1 VKRAGVL
8 AIASVAAFL
17 TGLLLVH
24 LGMLAFVRSGSQ
36 AKIPQLIGLPLD
48 AARANLEE
56 LGFSG
61 VVEREEHSPDFAAG
75 LVIEQRPRGG
85 DVLRKGR
92 KVWLTVSLGVR
103 ETTVP
108 NLVELSYRQADIV
121 LGREGFAKGSTT
133 RVHHPSVPRGS
144 VIAQDPPPGASG
156 AEGSRVDLMVS
167 LGPAPEA
174 FVLPDLTGRAAG
186 EVETLLASRGIRVGS
201 RTVLIDRSV
210 LPSTV
215 LEQDPPAGSRI
226 ETGGEVDLVI
236 SSRR

>member
-1 VKRAGVL
+1 VKRLAVL
-8 AIASVAAFL
+8 GIAAAAAFL
-17 TGLLLVH
+17 TGLMLVH

-36 AKIPQLIGLPLD
+36 GKVPELVGLPLD
-48 AARANLEE
+48 VARANLER
-56 LGFSG
+56 LGFAG
-61 VVEREEHSPDFAAG
+61 AVEREEHSPDFASG
-75 LVIEQRPRGG
+75 LVIEQRPSAG

-92 KVWLTVSLGVR
+92 KVWLTVSLGIR

-121 LGREGFAKGSTT
+121 LGREGFSKGTTT
-133 RVHHPSVPRGS
+133 RVHHASVPRGS
-144 VIAQDPPPGASG
+144 VISQDPPSGAAA
-156 AEGSRVDLMVS
+156 AEGSRVDLLVS

-174 FVLPDLTGRAAG
+174 FVLPDLTGREVR
-186 EVETLLASRGIRVGS
+186 EVENLLASRGIRVGS

-215 LEQDPPAGSRI
+215 LEQDPPPGSRI
-226 ETGGEVDLVI
+226 ETGGEVNLVI

>member
-1 VKRAGVL
+1 MKRVGIL
-8 AIASVAAFL
+8 AAAAAAAFL
-17 TGLLLVH
+17 TGLVLVH
-24 LGMLAFVRSGSQ
+24 VGMLAFVRSGSQ

-48 AARANLEE
+48 VARASLEE

-61 VVEREEHSPDFAAG
+61 VVEREEHSPDFSAG

-103 ETTVP
+103 EAAVP
-108 NLVELSYRQADIV
+108 NVVELSNRQADIV
-121 LGREGFAKGSTT
+121 LGREGFANGSTT
-133 RVHHPSVPRGS
+133 RVHHPSVVRGS
-144 VIAQDPPPGASG
+144 VIAQDPPPGAAA

-174 FVLPDLTGRAAG
+174 FVLPDLTGREAA
-186 EVETLLASRGIRVGS
+186 EVEHLLASRGIKVGS

-215 LEQDPPAGSRI
+215 LEQDPPPGSRI
-226 ETGGEVDLVI
+226 EAGSEVDLVI